1 MSQSKPLVV
10 IFGATGETGRVIV
23 DSLLASNDFRVAAVA
38 RNPSNADVVK
48 LSERG
53 VTIHQADLLNVT
65 QKRLEEILAGA
76 DTVIATV
83 HPSCIEAQKKII
95 DAAKVVG
102 VKRIVPDDF
111 GTDAPAGVMLM
122 HDKKLA
128 IRDYLKQSGVGYTFI
143 EVGWWIQNTVPYPP
157 DINGMHAEFSHNFI
171 GSGDVPFA
179 VTDLFHIGDYV
190 RRVIADERTLNQTVF
205 IWEDEVTLN
214 KTWAVAVAR
223 LGDAVLQKK
232 KVITEEE
239 ITKQLESVR
248 AAGTEQILLRYVT
261 EYWYSIFV
269 RGDNTIAKAKAAG
282 ALDFKELYPDAKTYD
297 YEYLAD
303 SFYKKPYMP
312 YAGGYKTETLKD

>member
-53 VTIHQADLLNVT
+53 VTIHQADLLSVT
-65 QKRLEEILAGA
+65 QERLQEILVGA

-102 VKRIVPDDF
+102 VKRVVPDDF
-111 GTDAPAGVMLM
+111 GTDAPKGVMLM

-128 IRDYLKQSGVGYTFI
+128 IRDYLKQSGVGYTFV
-143 EVGWWIQNTVPYPP
+143 EVGWWTQNTVPYPP
-157 DINGMHAEFSHNFI
+157 DINGMHAEFSHTFV

-214 KTWAVAVAR
+214 KTWEVAVAR

-232 KVITEEE
+232 KVITEEM
-239 ITKQLESVR
+239 ITKQLETVR